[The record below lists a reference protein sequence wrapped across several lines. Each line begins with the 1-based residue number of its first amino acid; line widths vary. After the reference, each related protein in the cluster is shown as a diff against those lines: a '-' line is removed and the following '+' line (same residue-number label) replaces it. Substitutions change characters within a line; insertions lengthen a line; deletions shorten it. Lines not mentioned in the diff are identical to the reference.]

1 MRTVGVG
8 AGKPDK
14 KNPADAK
21 LKKELKELKA
31 ENEQLKAENEELR
44 AQLEEA
50 SVETPAEVPVEVSE
64 KTQKK

>member
-31 ENEQLKAENEELR
+31 ENEQLKAENEELK
-44 AQLEEA
+44 AQLE
-50 SVETPAEVPVEVSE
+50 ETPAEVPTEVSE